1 MESKEVSSWQ
11 EDRALERYQMIAPLL
26 DPSLDD
32 AAKLAKR
39 EAIAEENDLSVR
51 TLYRYEEQY
60 RNNGFSGLKPSDRTM
75 RLSPKLPPNYDE
87 LVAEAIQLKKE
98 VPKRSVEAHPLEI
111 KKYCGKSPA
120 IPVSMQPVEPAT
132 SRLRKVNTDPEVCGI
147 SFQRRLHLH
156 VSVRF
161 EADTALALQG
171 NAGPAR
177 TGGTLLSW

>member
-11 EDRALERYQMIAPLL
+11 EDRALERYQMIAHLL

-75 RLSPKLPPNYDE
+75 RPSPKLPPNYDE

-132 SRLRKVNTDPEVCGI
+132 SRLLDALEKKCAERQEHVADAL
-147 SFQRRLHLH
+147 SFANYGKEDQSH
-156 VSVRF
+156 V
-161 EADTALALQG
+161 
-171 NAGPAR
+171 
-177 TGGTLLSW
+177 